1 MLSTIIVIVDHFGL
15 VDFLGV
21 VLPHGVVHYLGYLH
35 YHGDLQHLDFVD
47 HFVVFGWCSSPP
59 EVVHHHSLILPRS
72 DVHYLGDDNLDHRV
86 GLDHVD
92 LDHHVL
98 TS

>member
-47 HFVVFGWCSSPP
+47 HFVVFDPVGVLHHQRLSTIIVSSCP
-59 EVVHHHSLILPRS
+59 VVMSTTLVTITS
-72 DVHYLGDDNLDHRV
+72 TT
-86 GLDHVD
+86 
-92 LDHHVL
+92 VL
-98 TS
+98 ASTM